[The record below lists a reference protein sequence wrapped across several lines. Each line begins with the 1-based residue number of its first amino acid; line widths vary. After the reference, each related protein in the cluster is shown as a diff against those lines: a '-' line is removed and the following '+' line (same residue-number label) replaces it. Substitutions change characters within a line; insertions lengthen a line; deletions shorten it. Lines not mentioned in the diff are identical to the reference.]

1 MSEKSKGWIIAP
13 QPGQH
18 IAQKVA
24 DDMRPKAEAAI
35 SEAIRRTMG

>member
-1 MSEKSKGWIIAP
+1 VPA

-24 DDMRPKAEAAI
+24 TEMQPLAE
-35 SEAIRRTMG
+35 EAFGEALKRSGGL